1 MTIFVVVVAA
11 LVIILF
17 CLGCVFSVMFDV
29 LMVLQGIFS
38 AILWMIG
45 RTVTFIEAVIK
56 VIKGRERE

>member
-56 VIKGRERE
+56 VMKGRERE